1 MTGVKKYSRILL
13 SILLFFV
20 LLFGVC
26 TRSGTSGNEASAPA
40 DNRSASS
47 VQSRPAG
54 SEAGSVLPETVPS
67 GPAVRSGSTQDQPE
81 DQQAGGQR
89 SAAGGAKASSANAE
103 TAAEPS
109 ASAPKAKPAAGK
121 VSPKPTPSAA
131 PVPESSVADLE
142 KTLEEMLRSFD
153 GTWSVYFKRM
163 DTEESF
169 CINDSAMAAA
179 SLIKLYVFGAVMED
193 IENGWMDYEE
203 WYEPLEL
210 MTVYS
215 DNDSCNLLIDAAG
228 GFDYINDFIKQKG
241 FESTELNRYMLG
253 DRSAENYTTAKE
265 TGELLE
271 QALNGTYVSEEAS
284 DLLLGHLENQYTLS
298 KIPAGVPEG
307 VKTANKT
314 GELED
319 AEHDAAIVW
328 SPACTYILVVMSND
342 LTPYNNDGIARIC
355 EISKTVYNYI
365 NDTDAKS
372 SNG

>member
-1 MTGVKKYSRILL
+1 MTGLKKYSRILL
-13 SILLFFV
+13 SILLFFI

-26 TRSGTSGNEASAPA
+26 TRIGTSGSEPSSAA
-40 DNRSASS
+40 DTRSASS
-47 VQSRPAG
+47 VQNRPAG
-54 SEAGSVLPETVPS
+54 TGDGSVLPEAAPS
-67 GPAVRSGSTQDQPE
+67 GTAVRSGSRQDKQE
-81 DQQAGGQR
+81 DRQAGDQK
-89 SAAGGAKASSANAE
+89 SAAGTKASSVNAE
-103 TAAEPS
+103 AAVRP
-109 ASAPKAKPAAGK
+109 ASPAPKAKPAAGT

-142 KTLEEMLRSFD
+142 KTLEEMLKGFD
-153 GTWSVYFKRM
+153 GTWSIYFKRM

-179 SLIKLYVFGAVMED
+179 SLIKLYIFGAVMED
-193 IENGWMDYEE
+193 VKNGWLDYEE
-203 WYEPLEL
+203 WSEPLEL

-228 GFDYINDFIKQKG
+228 GFDYINDFIRQKG
-241 FESTELNRYMLG
+241 FENTELNRYMLG
-253 DRSAENYTTAKE
+253 DRSAENYTSAKE

-284 DLLLGHLENQYTLS
+284 ALLLGYLENQYTLY

-328 SPACTYILVVMSND
+328 SPACTYILVVMSNG
-342 LTPYNNDGIARIC
+342 LTPYDNDGIAQIC